1 MKSADIGIEPGEE
14 EILSSGKVEHKEGDE
29 CQSDAEFD
37 STLKPPNKVTLYIS
51 CQKLINLDQLTET
64 DPMVKLYVKDDT
76 KNEWIFDESTET
88 INNTLDPKFTKA
100 LTINYYFEK
109 TQNLKFE
116 VYNANLIS

>member
-1 MKSADIGIEPGEE
+1 
-14 EILSSGKVEHKEGDE
+14 
-29 CQSDAEFD
+29 
-37 STLKPPNKVTLYIS
+37 
-51 CQKLINLDQLTET
+51 
-64 DPMVKLYVKDDT
+64 MVKLYVKDDA
-76 KNEWIFDESTET
+76 KNEWIFDEATET